1 MKQCECGCGSVI
13 KGDRRFVSGHN
24 ARIAPPSKKGRIPW
38 NKGKQLSQEHK
49 DNLSRSH
56 FGNTSAKGWIPSA
69 KTRELWS
76 EQRKGAKAWNKGLT
90 GYKTVPCSKE
100 KAEKISLTHKKLW
113 KDPIFAKRRA
123 TEFGIKPNK
132 TEIAILNLLE
142 KLYPNEWK
150 YTGDFS
156 FIINGKCPDFT
167 NVNGQKKLIELFGD
181 YWHRGENPQ
190 DRIDIFKPFGYETL
204 VIWEH
209 ELKNKN
215 KLIGKIQRFY
225 DL

>member
-1 MKQCECGCGSVI
+1 MEVRAKRAEDQ
-13 KGDRRFVSGHN
+13 
-24 ARIAPPSKKGRIPW
+24 KKMWVDEIYR
-38 NKGKQLSQEHK
+38 KKQL
-49 DNLSRSH
+49 RSIYI
-56 FGNTSAKGWIPSA
+56 GQARKPTSP
-69 KTRELWS
+69 EL
-76 EQRKGAKAWNKGLT
+76 L
-90 GYKTVPCSKE
+90 
-100 KAEKISLTHKKLW
+100 LLKL
-113 KDPIFAKRRA
+113 
-123 TEFGIKPNK
+123 
-132 TEIAILNLLE
+132 LNA
-142 KLYPNEWK
+142 LYPNEWK